1 MALALQG
8 GSGYQSTTLA
18 VSSECKADEDGF
30 HHVNAGDGINI
41 RFRLLCGGPRGDHSF
56 EPKLRTA
63 ICLHGVGD
71 SLGWWE
77 DAVFRTK
84 ELPEGYTP
92 SGGLAAAMGS
102 AGTPGFQALA
112 KVDGRR
118 KKFVEALAKRV
129 NVVLLDLRGFGGS
142 GRPRSEAPWTC
153 DNITSLQTWKVQDIT
168 GFTKAIKTALAT
180 SKVAGAAS
188 HSVSLAGST
197 ALVRVSFRTMQ
208 ALGIYFT
215 KMSELPKPD
224 LVDSYACLQTQ
235 EFTGCAAKLAE
246 LKMIPESL
254 MAGQPNCSVSC
265 EASFENDS
273 EGMGAAVER
282 VLVIHRLKL
291 LPDAGHKLA
300 EVSNSLLR
308 DVKHNDASCISL
320 NISSNEKGAVAIC
333 ITQGAQGALAHLQR
347 FQQWL
352 EGEAGSLL
360 ALQATQLHARGAELK
375 SLREVV
381 AISFAAQF
389 FQLFPL
395 SYEDS
400 QGTEARVSLSNFV
413 EDVESVRC
421 YIGAAQ
427 VSIIGHSM
435 GSAIGLEYA
444 VRYPQRVD
452 RVCLSAGAPRVG
464 QAAYANWMSI
474 AGETR
479 AWTESVIRG
488 AVALVSFDDKE
499 LHKLDVPTLLINAK
513 DDTLTPVIGSQMLE
527 AALPIALLHIPD
539 FGGHDCLVSNSTAL
553 ERLVRF
559 LAAEEAMLFAEDPL
573 FGEQLVNRW
582 NLPGDKAFMRYY
594 NSGKALAQVEAV
606 ERRLR
611 LLRHWARN
619 SEFQDG
625 LQLSMGLLP
634 KLQDA
639 VATPETKEAI
649 NRRQERVARLDSEQA
664 AMRSILKQARLP
676 IASGSTPREQLM
688 AEMMEMLSRMSV
700 PAREVVER
708 AGVWWRDSGAPQ
720 GGGAGDGSKYT
731 VDAWRRRRGGSKS
744 GCCSWY
750 RWDLN
755 SVPLSM
761 RTGLISHGPPPNSA
775 NDSMFA
781 CWWCGGP
788 ASAHEDVGPAGEKE
802 ELSFFPGLGPGRQ
815 PWSQAALADFA
826 IDKSP
831 EEQEDTLSGQVPRY
845 SRINLAETSALQLVP
860 AIQ

>member
-1 MALALQG
+1 MALELQG
-8 GSGYQSTTLA
+8 VSGYQSTTLA
-18 VSSECKADEDGF
+18 VRSERKPDENGF
-30 HHVNAGDGINI
+30 HHVIAGDGIQL

-77 DAVFRTK
+77 EAVFRTM

-92 SGGLAAAMGS
+92 SGGLVAAVGS
-102 AGTPGFQALA
+102 SSAPGFQALA

-142 GRPRSEAPWTC
+142 GRPRSIAPWTC
-153 DNITSLQTWKVQDIT
+153 DSITSLQTWKVQDMA
-168 GFTKAIKTALAT
+168 GFTKAMRTALAS
-180 SKVAGAAS
+180 SKAAGAAS

-197 ALVRVSFRTMQ
+197 ALIRISFRTTQ
-208 ALGIYFT
+208 ALAVHLT
-215 KMSELPKPD
+215 KMSEQPKPD
-224 LVDSYACLQTQ
+224 LVESYASLQAH
-235 EFTGCAAKLAE
+235 EYAGCAAKLAE
-246 LKMIPESL
+246 LKMIPEHL
-254 MAGQPNCSVSC
+254 ITDQPVCSVSC
-265 EASFENDS
+265 EGSFENDS
-273 EGMGAAVER
+273 EGMGATVER

-291 LPDAGHKLA
+291 LPDAGHKVA
-300 EVSNSLLR
+300 EVSNSLLH
-308 DVKHNDASCISL
+308 DVKDNDSNCLSF
-320 NISSNEKGAVAIC
+320 NMSSNEGWVVAIC
-333 ITQGAQGALAHLQR
+333 LTQGAEGAVVHLQR

-352 EGEAGSLL
+352 KGEAGSLL
-360 ALQATQLHARGAELK
+360 SLQTAQLHARGAELK

-395 SYEDS
+395 SYEDT
-400 QGTEARVSLSNFV
+400 QGTEARVSLSNFI

-421 YIGAAQ
+421 YTEAAQ
-427 VSIIGHSM
+427 VTIIGHSM

-444 VRYPQRVD
+444 VRYPQRVE

-464 QAAYANWMSI
+464 QAAYANWMRI

-488 AVALVSFDDKE
+488 TVALVSFDDKD
-499 LHKLDVPTLLINAK
+499 LHKLELPILLMNAS
-513 DDTLTPVIGSQMLE
+513 DDTLTPVVGSQMLVS
-527 AALPIALLHIPD
+527 ALPTALLHIPE
-539 FGGHDCLVSNSTAL
+539 FGGHDYLVSNSKAL

-559 LAAEEAMLFAEDPL
+559 MAAEEALLFAEDPL

-594 NSGKALAQVEAV
+594 ICGKALAQVEAI
-606 ERRLR
+606 ERRLT
-611 LLRHWARN
+611 LLRDWVRDC
-619 SEFQDG
+619 EYQEG
-625 LQLSMGLLP
+625 LQLSLGLLP
-634 KLQDA
+634 KMQDA
-639 VATPETKEAI
+639 GAGPGVKEAI

-664 AMRSILKQARLP
+664 AMRSILKQVRLP

-688 AEMMEMLSRMSV
+688 AEMMEMLGRMSI
-700 PAREVVER
+700 PAREVVEC
-708 AGVWWRDSGAPQ
+708 AGVWWRDSGAAQ
-720 GGGAGDGSKYT
+720 GGGKGDRSKYT

-744 GCCSWY
+744 GSCSWY

-755 SVPLSM
+755 SVPISI
-761 RTGLISHGPPPNSA
+761 RTGLISHGPSPNSA

-802 ELSFFPGLGPGRQ
+802 ELGFFPGLGPGRQ

-826 IDKSP
+826 IEASP
-831 EEQEDTLSGQVPRY
+831 ERQQDHLNGQVPRY
-845 SRINLAETSALQLVP
+845 NRINLAEASAPQLVP
-860 AIQ
+860 ALQ